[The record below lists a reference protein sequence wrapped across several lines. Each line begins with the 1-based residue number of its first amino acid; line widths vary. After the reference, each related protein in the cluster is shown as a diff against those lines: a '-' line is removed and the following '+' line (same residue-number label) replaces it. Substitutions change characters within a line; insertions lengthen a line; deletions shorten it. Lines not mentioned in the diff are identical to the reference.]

1 MWETWSLH
9 PGINNRI
16 NSWVIMNNEV
26 VKLIVEL
33 RLLVGFLGEKSQH
46 NWWGSNFI
54 GATSE
59 AFLAPVFSRTT
70 MLARYHGVCEAAML
84 VHDEHIGVGANFH
97 LYRLPDSV
105 ERAAAKEVANS
116 DRKELMNSVLGSSEA
131 ALTRLSELSLT
142 EVEKA
147 EGPVVVG
154 TYSDPGL
161 KDILH
166 QSAGHY
172 LRAFN
177 QGYNC
182 FPYMREAQ

>member
-1 MWETWSLH
+1 
-9 PGINNRI
+9 
-16 NSWVIMNNEV
+16 MNNDV

-33 RLLVGFLGEKSQH
+33 RLLVGFLGEKPQY
-46 NWWGSNFI
+46 NWWGSNFM

-105 ERAAAKEVANS
+105 ERAAAKEVASS
-116 DRKELMNSVLGSSEA
+116 DSKTLMNSVLASSEA
-131 ALTRLSELSLT
+131 ALTRLSELSIT
-142 EVEKA
+142 KAEKA

-154 TYSDPGL
+154 IYSDTDL
-161 KDILH
+161 KDILQ
-166 QSAGHY
+166 QSASHY

-177 QGYNC
+177 QGYSC
-182 FPYMREAQ
+182 FPYMREAE

>member
-1 MWETWSLH
+1 
-9 PGINNRI
+9 
-16 NSWVIMNNEV
+16 MNDDV
-26 VKLIVEL
+26 VKFIVEL
-33 RLLVGFLGEKSQH
+33 RLVVGFLGEKSQH

-105 ERAAAKEVANS
+105 ERAAAKEVASS
-116 DRKELMNSVLGSSEA
+116 DSKTLMNSVLASSEA
-131 ALTRLSELSLT
+131 ALARLSELSIST
-142 EVEKA
+142 VAKS

-154 TYSDPGL
+154 AYSDTGL
-161 KDILH
+161 KGILH
-166 QSAGHY
+166 QSASHY
-172 LRAFN
+172 LLAFTD
-177 QGYNC
+177 GYKC
-182 FPYMREAQ
+182 FPYMREAE